1 MTSLILRQY
10 TQSIALPFVSIA
22 FVIIVGVSF
31 TYYLPQKKE
40 QDQSATKRLQPTV
53 FKQIKY
59 NDIKHTDETYFQSE
73 KIITGVIDYSFV
85 SSLIKAGLS
94 QHEIMSLIKLIENE
108 FDIIGSV
115 QKGDKFSIKTK
126 INNHNEIYIS
136 SFYYSGSKKDF
147 FVISDGNN
155 NAYDEYGN
163 KLIRRPYYAFP
174 LAKKYKVSS
183 EFNLKR
189 QHPVTGFLTPHLGT
203 DYAVPIG
210 TPTQSI
216 ADGIVVKSSYNRFAG
231 NYINIRHSNGSL
243 SRYLHLSRS
252 NVAAG
257 DHVTKGQIIGL
268 TGNTGRTT
276 GPHLHLELIVDGVP
290 VDYARY
296 IQTNPAPPVST
307 QMRLAARTERAE
319 LIKELHKYA
328 S

>member
-40 QDQSATKRLQPTV
+40 QDQSATKRLQPIV

-94 QHEIMSLIKLIENE
+94 QHEIRSLIKLIENE

-163 KLIRRPYYAFP
+163 KLIRRHYYAFP

>member
-31 TYYLPQKKE
+31 TYYLPLKKE

-94 QHEIMSLIKLIENE
+94 QHEIRSLIKLIENE

-216 ADGIVVKSSYNRFAG
+216 ADGIVVKSGYNRFAG

-252 NVAAG
+252 KVAAG

>member
-10 TQSIALPFVSIA
+10 AQSIALPFVSIA

-94 QHEIMSLIKLIENE
+94 QHEIRSLIKLIENE

>member
-40 QDQSATKRLQPTV
+40 QDQSATKRPQPTV

-94 QHEIMSLIKLIENE
+94 QHEIRSLIKLIENE

-296 IQTNPAPPVST
+296 IQTTPAPPVST

>member
-94 QHEIMSLIKLIENE
+94 QHEIRSLIKLIENE

>member
-40 QDQSATKRLQPTV
+40 QDQSATKRLQPIV

-94 QHEIMSLIKLIENE
+94 QHEIRSLIKLIENE

>member
-1 MTSLILRQY
+1 M
-10 TQSIALPFVSIA
+10 SIA

>member
-59 NDIKHTDETYFQSE
+59 NYIKHTDETYFQSE

-94 QHEIMSLIKLIENE
+94 QHEIRSLIKLIENE

>member
-1 MTSLILRQY
+1 MTSLILRKY

-22 FVIIVGVSF
+22 FVIIVVVSF
-31 TYYLPQKKE
+31 IYYLPLKKE
-40 QDQSATKRLQPTV
+40 QDQSATKRFQPTV

-59 NDIKHTDETYFQSE
+59 SDIEHTYETDFQSE
-73 KIITGVIDYSFV
+73 KITTGVIDYSFV

-94 QHEIMSLIKLIENE
+94 QHEIRSLIKLIENE

-126 INNHNEIYIS
+126 TNNHNEIYIS

-252 NVAAG
+252 NVGAG